1 MKWDGVAMLE
11 SFSAITFLMK
21 NGGEDWH
28 LKDCALTVDQLED
41 ILDLDF
47 FCGLLPQDS
56 ALHRKHRGLGRLDA
70 EITTLLYIRKI
81 NISLNKIY

>member
-47 FCGLLPQDS
+47 FCGLPPPRFSAPQKAS
-56 ALHRKHRGLGRLDA
+56 WFGKTGC
-70 EITTLLYIRKI
+70 
-81 NISLNKIY
+81 